1 MQKLICLLI
10 VITFSASLFLISGC
24 SEEKNDPL
32 SASDNSLDG
41 SKSPEFKSPES
52 VAVDVGTIFKISLDS
67 NPTTGYS
74 WSAEVDPDFLKVTD
88 DTYKSESNLIGA
100 GGVQTIEF
108 KALKTGQTKITM
120 KYMRPWENEAINEH
134 EIAVTIKPKA

>member
-1 MQKLICLLI
+1 MVMRKFSCLLI
-10 VITFSASLFLISGC
+10 ITTFLVSLFLISGC
-24 SEEKNDPL
+24 NEETNNPVSPLDND
-32 SASDNSLDG
+32 

-52 VAVDVGTIFKISLDS
+52 VTIEVGTAFKVSMDS

-74 WSAEVDPDFLKVTD
+74 WSTEVDPEFLKIKS

-108 KALKTGQTKITM
+108 EALKTGQTKIAM
-120 KYMRPWENEAINEH
+120 KYMRSWEKEAIKNH
-134 EIAVTIKPKA
+134 EIAVTINPK